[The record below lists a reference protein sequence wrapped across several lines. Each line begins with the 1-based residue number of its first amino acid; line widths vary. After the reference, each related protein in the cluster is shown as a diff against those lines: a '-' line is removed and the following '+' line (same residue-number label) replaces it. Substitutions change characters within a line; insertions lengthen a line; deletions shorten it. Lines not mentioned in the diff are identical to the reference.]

1 VDLNALPQP
10 IPLPEDYE
18 RLQVVDGQGVMIF
31 DSRRR
36 IRPAAPIQLLSNAD
50 AFSRITAV
58 SAPGIAIFSPAG
70 ADSLQSGAG
79 TDQLLAGVARIPGL
93 GWWVWME
100 EPFARI
106 QAFVAESH
114 LRLFGLLIAVSLLGL
129 VVSTALARY
138 LSNPLLRLRT
148 AAGALAAGDL
158 VARVGRL
165 PIAMPT
171 EIRELGSG
179 FDEMAAALTGR
190 HEELE
195 ELGDIARSLAS
206 TLDLQTLLPRI
217 TEAAERLV
225 DPDGCGI
232 ALVSDAGNKLRSADY
247 T

>member
-1 VDLNALPQP
+1 RLRALRATLISDVLRAGGETGTPVIVVAHPVVVADTFAGYVLGAVDLNALPQP

-114 LRLFGLLIAVSLLGL
+114 LRLFGLLIAV
-129 VVSTALARY
+129 
-138 LSNPLLRLRT
+138 
-148 AAGALAAGDL
+148 
-158 VARVGRL
+158 
-165 PIAMPT
+165 
-171 EIRELGSG
+171 
-179 FDEMAAALTGR
+179 
-190 HEELE
+190 
-195 ELGDIARSLAS
+195 
-206 TLDLQTLLPRI
+206 
-217 TEAAERLV
+217 
-225 DPDGCGI
+225 
-232 ALVSDAGNKLRSADY
+232 
-247 T
+247 